1 MYGLKEAGNNWFDTL
16 KESLLARGFT
26 QSSIDPCL
34 FIRANCITV
43 VYVDNCLFF
52 AKSDD
57 VLDSLIASLKSEFD
71 LTSDGDVGTFLGVDI
86 QHTTK
91 GLLVLVQTGLIDK
104 LISICGLKS
113 ESNQHK
119 MSVTNILH
127 DDATGAVCEHTCN
140 YRSVIGM
147 LTY

>member
-57 VLDSLIASLKSEFD
+57 VLDSLIAS
-71 LTSDGDVGTFLGVDI
+71 
-86 QHTTK
+86 
-91 GLLVLVQTGLIDK
+91 
-104 LISICGLKS
+104 
-113 ESNQHK
+113 
-119 MSVTNILH
+119 
-127 DDATGAVCEHTCN
+127 
-140 YRSVIGM
+140 
-147 LTY
+147 